1 MRLLAMICLL
11 STTSC
16 TLSQWY
22 PVTGSVIGAGA
33 GSLAG
38 PGAAAGASAIG
49 YGIGRSAQLLDE
61 NEELAQT
68 VDALTKGEID
78 ELVAGRLKDG
88 LKRGMDSQKGAIASA
103 MDGVYDLLKLALIGV
118 VLWNFIPLA
127 YTWIIHRK
135 TKRLDAKTE

>member
-1 MRLLAMICLL
+1 MRSLAMICVL
-11 STTSC
+11 SATSC
-16 TLSQWY
+16 TVSQWY

-78 ELVAGRLKDG
+78 ALVAGKLKDG
-88 LKRGMDSQKGAIASA
+88 LKAGMESQTGVFAEMI
-103 MDGVYDLLKLALIGV
+103 DGIYDLLKLAALGLGV
-118 VLWNFIPLA
+118 WFAMHVWHSGHLHIKL
-127 YTWIIHRK
+127 K
-135 TKRLDAKTE
+135 KTEGEA